1 MKKTHRAAVVAA
13 VVVAIINLIAF
24 ITVASRDFNRLP
36 SSATE
41 TMSGGGH
48 VPDMASILS
57 AR

>member
-1 MKKTHRAAVVAA
+1 MKITHRAAVVAA

-41 TMSGGGH
+41 HMPGGGH

-57 AR
+57 PR